1 MLSIILPIRNA
12 QPYLIKCLD
21 SVKNQTYKSW
31 KLYIVDD
38 ASTDDSYLIARNYL
52 SINLSSKKF
61 LLRKNKVQKGI
72 TKSLN
77 YLINISNSKYIAR
90 VDADDVNHP
99 LRFEEQMK
107 IIKSDKN
114 LDVVGTAAFIIDNND
129 NVIKTQI
136 MPETDHLI
144 KKYLFKKNCFF
155 HSSVII
161 KRDFLLKNNLYNE
174 NYINGQD
181 YDLWL
186 RGSKNSFYYNL
197 KKPLIYYRRNYKNFS
212 IIKLKCYFLIR
223 FKNIR
228 KKKNFLI
235 LFYILTLNLF
245 IEIYKYLKGK
255 FN

>member
-1 MLSIILPIRNA
+1 M
-12 QPYLIKCLD
+12 
-21 SVKNQTYKSW
+21 
-31 KLYIVDD
+31 
-38 ASTDDSYLIARNYL
+38 
-52 SINLSSKKF
+52 
-61 LLRKNKVQKGI
+61 QKGI

-77 YLINISNSKYIAR
+77 YLINVSNSKYVAR
-90 VDADDVNHP
+90 VDADDINHP

-107 IIKSDKN
+107 VIKFNKN
-114 LDVVGTAAFIIDNND
+114 LDVVGTAAIIIDNND

-136 MPETDHLI
+136 MPETDRLI

-212 IIKLKCYFLIR
+212 IVKLKCYFLIR
-223 FKNIR
+223 LKNIR
-228 KKKNFLI
+228 KKKSFLFLI
-235 LFYILTLNLF
+235 HILTLNFF
-245 IEIYKYLKGK
+245 IEIYNYLKGK
-255 FN
+255 FT